1 LIAGVDRHSAKLF
14 ETDPSGALIEYKAT
28 AIGSG
33 RSVAME
39 ILEEKYSEDL
49 TINSALELAIYA
61 LNKTTGGELKPENV
75 DMAVIKSDGKI
86 VEKLPF
92 EDIEKLVKKASD
104 DLKAEEEGEENEDT
118 NEENEELTSE
128 ESENND

>member
-1 LIAGVDRHSAKLF
+1 MF

-33 RSVAME
+33 RPAAME

-49 TINSALELAIYA
+49 TIEGALELAIYT
-61 LNKTTGGELKPENV
+61 LSKTTGGELKPENV
-75 DMAVIKSDGKI
+75 DMAVIKSDEKI